1 MKHCLKSEDD
11 EVEVLL
17 KFEEICLESVHN
29 VYAQLQG
36 DNQQLKDELENALV
50 HMKQH
55 LQKQL
60 IRKNLLFLVYL
71 QSYCQSLQFL

>member
-36 DNQQLKDELENALV
+36 ENQQLKDELADALV

-55 LQKQL
+55 L
-60 IRKNLLFLVYL
+60 
-71 QSYCQSLQFL
+71 